1 MPPRWIH
8 SRSFASTLMLGL
20 VVALLVW
27 FIVSYPESAFEASL
41 SGLSLWWRLIFP
53 ALLPFLMLT
62 ELLAGFGV
70 LHAAGVLLDPLL
82 RRLFGIPGAG
92 GYAVAVGL
100 VGGFTAGPDAITK
113 LYGRGLVCR
122 DDAERLIALTHIS
135 NPVTMVTIIG
145 VGMLNSP
152 QAGVMIAI
160 IHYSAGLAVGLLLPI
175 VSKRKRA
182 EQVNPSTGIR
192 QQHELP
198 KQNRKSNRSK
208 SLIRQAVVAMQE
220 ARRIDGRTFG
230 KLLGDAVLS
239 SNQSL
244 LLLGGFVMLFS
255 VFEQW
260 IRQLLLAPIEAT
272 GLVASSISM
281 LLETHIGSIRIA
293 KLEDL
298 SMLWKI
304 ALIGATLGWSGLAQ
318 HAQVLGLA
326 RGAGLRFKPFLVA
339 RGLHAAIAF
348 LLTFALWDPLARLLH
363 WSVPGF
369 MTALDNVYNG
379 AAFAPSLPAHFPLFG
394 YADAWQAL
402 GMALLLLVATGASF
416 GLLRLLVQRLR

>member
-62 ELLAGFGV
+62 ELLTGFGV
-70 LHAAGVLLDPLL
+70 LHAAGVLLDPIL

-92 GYAVAVGL
+92 GYVVAIGL

-122 DDAERLIALTHIS
+122 GDAERLMALTHIG
-135 NPVTMVTIIG
+135 NPVTMVTVIG
-145 VGMLNSP
+145 VGMLHSP

-175 VSKRKRA
+175 VSKKYRTD
-182 EQVNPSTGIR
+182 EVIPSTGIR
-192 QQHELP
+192 QQHPLP
-198 KQNRKSNRSK
+198 KQNGKSNRRQ
-208 SLIRQAVVAMQE
+208 SLIRQAIIAMKE

-244 LLLGGFVMLFS
+244 MLLGGFVMMFS

-260 IRQLLLAPIEAT
+260 IRQLLLAPLEAS
-272 GLVASSISM
+272 GLVASSISA
-281 LLETHIGSIRIA
+281 LLETHIGSIRMA

-318 HAQVLGLA
+318 HAQVIGLA
-326 RGAGLRFKPFLVA
+326 RVAGLRYAPFLVA
-339 RGLHAAIAF
+339 RSLHAATAF
-348 LLTFALWDPLARLLH
+348 LLTFALWDPLAHLLH

-369 MTALDNVYNG
+369 IIASDNPHNSDFF
-379 AAFAPSLPAHFPLFG
+379 AAASPAYFPLFS
-394 YADAWQAL
+394 YADTWQPL
-402 GMALLLLVATGASF
+402 GMVLLLLVATLASI
-416 GLLRLLVQRLR
+416 GLLRLLVQRLH